1 LGRRRV
7 LFRRQSRRKG
17 EGLSLPTL
25 SRQSLLKEWK
35 KLSEKEREERRK
47 QVIEKYYK
55 GSYSAFE
62 RDVEARPFHV
72 LRLMLTVGAKPA
84 TATEVKPSE
93 KPKEAKAVQF
103 FLNLSELREYAE
115 KFYGNGMDDLEARNL
130 EKYDHFIVQFQR
142 KGNVIIE
149 EVWGVI
155 PQAEGTYG
163 ERIGY
168 FEYEKLEW
176 IQDALMWLKERVP
189 YSIYEEVKPPSP
201 VEEKTDVKIEIKPR
215 VEELETKP
223 KEEAKPEAPTPK
235 AEEAPKTEYAPGTWV
250 KLTWHEYP
258 QLIVEKTGD
267 GYRVWSEWEL
277 KWREIS
283 PREIE
288 RVVKPDPNAPQGSP
302 EEMASRVK
310 AEERLKELKEREER
324 DRQDRL
330 HMLELWLQK
339 VKTSGEPDPR
349 DTWKT
354 LPPDHPLCKLRAER
368 LETEINYLK
377 GLMSLEEF
385 RHKAE
390 QLDREID
397 AIEAQLRAERE
408 KSEAEKKEEELSPV
422 ESRVFS
428 AIEAL
433 NKRWGPVHPVTIR
446 DEVKQWGIDYDDIE
460 RAIDSLASKGLVEK
474 DRYGYAWSKRWDAEV
489 SANKELVYNKI
500 REHTVK
506 TFGAGVTFD
515 ELAKELEPMGV
526 DRRALDCVA
535 KKLLDEKK
543 IRSLY
548 MAGKGAVLSVPPEPG
563 MFNYREAPDHA
574 LEELKDMFR
583 SAARDKRRREEYERY
598 MDEVRKIEEELAR
611 RKEER
616 EAYKRSILEKARA
629 GTLTYET
636 TPDRNPFRW
645 GSEPEYWTE
654 LDPYVSA
661 KERTTMVAEVM
672 EMLGEK
678 PDREKIFRDYVEWF
692 KKRVKSTDELEKH
705 KDPYERYFKKNAE
718 AYQMIETVRN
728 TIEKNIWAW
737 GDISIGRLADE
748 LKTDAG
754 TAKLALKHL
763 LSRDYSPY
771 EKPPFV
777 IKDGRTG
784 KPKSLDED
792 LKDYDIIARPENW
805 EYLHDYDPK
814 GRWKPDT
821 RGLRALE
828 KLGFPFKY
836 GGILEINSLG
846 RAKLEFTDPSHV
858 TLFRGEVDLSC
869 LKLDPGR
876 YRLRFGDGDKS
887 AVTSPHTVVREKDAD
902 GDIVLTFKRFD
913 MESKGEKVMREKSL
927 HVKPTNEKPEEL
939 PEIKVRHTA
948 AIVFDGKTLK
958 ELLRNANDWNV
969 IEFAIE
975 DGKAVAKIK
984 EDKGEELVS
993 KTGDIL
999 DTTTEKE
1006 LVKTRVGYLR
1016 PIVDLLKP
1024 SDTLV
1029 IHLPENP
1036 DKPLKAIIDTD
1047 FISGECWVAP
1057 YVD

>member
-7 LFRRQSRRKG
+7 LFRRQSRRRG
-17 EGLSLPTL
+17 EGLSLPSL
-25 SRQSLLKEWK
+25 SKQSLLKEWK
-35 KLSEKEREERRK
+35 KLSKKEREERRQ

-72 LRLMLTVGAKPA
+72 LRLMLAVGA
-84 TATEVKPSE
+84 KPSE
-93 KPKEAKAVQF
+93 KPK
-103 FLNLSELREYAE
+103 AE
-115 KFYGNGMDDLEARNL
+115 KPP
-130 EKYDHFIVQFQR
+130 EK
-142 KGNVIIE
+142 
-149 EVWGVI
+149 
-155 PQAEGTYG
+155 P
-163 ERIGY
+163 
-168 FEYEKLEW
+168 KL
-176 IQDALMWLKERVP
+176 AT
-189 YSIYEEVKPPSP
+189 KP
-201 VEEKTDVKIEIKPR
+201 V
-215 VEELETKP
+215 TKP
-223 KEEAKPEAPTPK
+223 KPKKVEAKPEAPTPEPETKPKVLTKDLALSTIERINERFSDTRLAHIVEELRKEGYSIDELEDMLMELKKEGKIEWRPDGVIWTTEYAKK
-235 AEEAPKTEYAPGTWV
+235 ARERIEKALSEMAKPKAEAPKTEYAPGTWV
-250 KLTWHEYP
+250 KLTWHQYP

-267 GYRVWSEWEL
+267 GYRVWDEWEL
-277 KWREIS
+277 KWREVS

-310 AEERLKELKEREER
+310 AEELLKEIKEREER
-324 DRQDRL
+324 NRQERL
-330 HMLELWLQK
+330 RMLEQWLQK
-339 VKTSGEPDPR
+339 VKTAGERDPR
-349 DTWKT
+349 DVWKM

-368 LETEINYLK
+368 LETEINFLK

-385 RHKAE
+385 RRKAE

-397 AIEAQLRAERE
+397 RIEAQLATERE

-422 ESRVFS
+422 ESKVFS

-433 NKRWGPVHPVTIR
+433 NKSHGPVHPVAIR

-460 RAIDSLASKGLVEK
+460 LAIDRLLSKGLIGRDE
-474 DRYGYAWSKRWDAEV
+474 YGTVWSKKWDAEV
-489 SANKELVYNKI
+489 SANEELVYNKI
-500 REHTVK
+500 KEYTSK
-506 TFGAGVTFD
+506 TFGGGVTFD
-515 ELAKELEPMGV
+515 ELAREMEPIGIN
-526 DRRALDCVA
+526 RNALDWIA
-535 KKLLDEKK
+535 KKLLDQRK

-548 MAGKGAVLSVPPEPG
+548 TPSKGAVLSVPPEPG
-563 MFNYREAPDHA
+563 MFNYREAPDYA
-574 LEELKDMFR
+574 LEELKVMFR
-583 SAARDKRRREEYERY
+583 NMARDQRHKKDYEKY
-598 MDEVRKIEEELAR
+598 MDEVGKIEEELAR

-616 EAYKRSILEKARA
+616 EAYKQSILEKARA

-636 TPDRNPFRW
+636 TPDTNPFYW
-645 GSEPEYWTE
+645 GNEPEYCME
-654 LDPYVSA
+654 VDPYVSA
-661 KERTTMVAEVM
+661 KERTKMVAEVM

-678 PDREKIFRDYVEWF
+678 PDREKIFRKYVELF
-692 KKRVKSTDELEKH
+692 KRQREAKSTDELDKL
-705 KDPYERYFKKNAE
+705 KDPYEHYFKKNAE

-763 LSRDYSPY
+763 LSRNYSSY

-792 LKDYDIIARPENW
+792 LKDYDVIARPENW
-805 EYLHDYDPK
+805 EYLYDYDPK

-828 KLGFPFKY
+828 KLDFPLEH
-836 GGILEINSLG
+836 GDGILEINSLG
-846 RAKLEFTDPSHV
+846 RAKLEFMDPSHV

-887 AVTSPHTVVREKDAD
+887 AVTSPHTIVREKGKD

-913 MESKGEKVMREKSL
+913 MESKDEKVMREKKL
-927 HVKPTNEKPEEL
+927 YVKPTDEKPENY
-939 PEIKVRHTA
+939 PEIKVWHTA

-984 EDKGEELVS
+984 EEKGEELVN
-993 KTGDIL
+993 KTGNIL

-1006 LVKTRVGYLR
+1006 MVKTRVGYLR
-1016 PIVDLLKP
+1016 SIVDLLKP

-1029 IHLPENP
+1029 IHLPEKP
-1036 DKPLKAIIDTD
+1036 DKPLRAIIDTD
-1047 FISGECWVAP
+1047 FISGEYWVAP
-1057 YVD
+1057 YIGDDY

>member
-35 KLSEKEREERRK
+35 KLSEKEREERRQ

-93 KPKEAKAVQF
+93 KPKEAKPKKAK
-103 FLNLSELREYAE
+103 AKPE
-115 KFYGNGMDDLEARNL
+115 KA
-130 EKYDHFIVQFQR
+130 
-142 KGNVIIE
+142 
-149 EVWGVI
+149 
-155 PQAEGTYG
+155 
-163 ERIGY
+163 
-168 FEYEKLEW
+168 
-176 IQDALMWLKERVP
+176 
-189 YSIYEEVKPPSP
+189 
-201 VEEKTDVKIEIKPR
+201 EEKTEVKIEIKPR

-223 KEEAKPEAPTPK
+223 KEVPKVEEPEAPKTLEEIRADVEKHVKMYKLASKYGFGKTLEKQVKQFRTVEDIDKKLKELERDIGIFYRDALEAQKNATDLKGRMEASAAWRTVGYHLLLRDRLLLRREELLARKASKSKPKAPTAEPEAPKEEPKVEAKPEAPTPK

-277 KWREIS
+277 KWREVS

-310 AEERLKELKEREER
+310 AEELLKELKEREER

-330 HMLELWLQK
+330 HMLELWLQR

-377 GLMSLEEF
+377 GLMGLEEF
-385 RHKAE
+385 RRKAE

-433 NKRWGPVHPVTIR
+433 NKSYGPVHPVTIR

-526 DRRALDCVA
+526 DRRALDWVA

-548 MAGKGAVLSVPPEPG
+548 MVGKGAVLSVPPEPG

-598 MDEVRKIEEELAR
+598 MDEVRKIEEELMR

-616 EAYKRSILEKARA
+616 EARKRSILEKARA

-636 TPDRNPFRW
+636 TPDSNPFRW
-645 GSEPEYWTE
+645 DSEPEYWAE

-661 KERTTMVAEVM
+661 KERTKMVAEVM

-728 TIEKNIWAW
+728 TVEKNIWAW

-771 EKPPFV
+771 EKPPYV

-792 LKDYDIIARPENW
+792 LKDYDVIARPENW
-805 EYLHDYDPK
+805 EYLYDYDPK

-828 KLGFPFKY
+828 KLGFPLER
-836 GGILEINSLG
+836 GDGILEINSLG
-846 RAKLEFTDPSHV
+846 RAKLEFMDPSHV

-887 AVTSPHTVVREKDAD
+887 AVTSPHTVVREK
-902 GDIVLTFKRFD
+902 G
-913 MESKGEKVMREKSL
+913 
-927 HVKPTNEKPEEL
+927 
-939 PEIKVRHTA
+939 
-948 AIVFDGKTLK
+948 
-958 ELLRNANDWNV
+958 
-969 IEFAIE
+969 
-975 DGKAVAKIK
+975 
-984 EDKGEELVS
+984 
-993 KTGDIL
+993 
-999 DTTTEKE
+999 
-1006 LVKTRVGYLR
+1006 
-1016 PIVDLLKP
+1016 
-1024 SDTLV
+1024 
-1029 IHLPENP
+1029 
-1036 DKPLKAIIDTD
+1036 
-1047 FISGECWVAP
+1047 
-1057 YVD
+1057 

>member
-25 SRQSLLKEWK
+25 SKQSLLKEWK

-72 LRLMLTVGAKPA
+72 LRLMLTVGVKPA
-84 TATEVKPSE
+84 TATAVKPPE
-93 KPKEAKAVQF
+93 KPKEAKPKKAKAKPEKVEAKPEAPVAKVEAEKPKELTKDAVYSVVAKINEQF
-103 FLNLSELREYAE
+103 GDARLSHVVEVLRREGYNVTGYTVDELEDMLMELKKEGKIEWHPDGVIWTAEYAKKVRERME
-115 KFYGNGMDDLEARNL
+115 KAIAEEA
-130 EKYDHFIVQFQR
+130 
-142 KGNVIIE
+142 
-149 EVWGVI
+149 
-155 PQAEGTYG
+155 
-163 ERIGY
+163 
-168 FEYEKLEW
+168 
-176 IQDALMWLKERVP
+176 
-189 YSIYEEVKPPSP
+189 
-201 VEEKTDVKIEIKPR
+201 
-215 VEELETKP
+215 KP

-277 KWREIS
+277 KWREVS

-288 RVVKPDPNAPQGSP
+288 RVVKPNPNAPQGSP

-349 DTWKT
+349 DMWKT

-377 GLMSLEEF
+377 GLMGLEEF
-385 RHKAE
+385 RRKAE

-408 KSEAEKKEEELSPV
+408 ESEAEKKEEELSPV

-433 NKRWGPVHPVTIR
+433 NKSYGPVHPVTIR

-526 DRRALDCVA
+526 DRRALDWVA

-548 MAGKGAVLSVPPEPG
+548 MVGKGAVLSVPPEPG

-636 TPDRNPFRW
+636 TPDSNPFRW
-645 GSEPEYWTE
+645 DSEPEYCAE

-718 AYQMIETVRN
+718 AYQMIEAVRN

-763 LSRDYSPY
+763 LSRDYPSY

-792 LKDYDIIARPENW
+792 LKDYDVIARPENW
-805 EYLHDYDPK
+805 EYLYDYDPK

-828 KLGFPFKY
+828 KLDFPLER
-836 GGILEINSLG
+836 GDGILEIDSSG
-846 RAKLEFTDPSHV
+846 KAKLELLNYDRTA
-858 TLFRGEVDLSC
+858 LFRGEVDLSC
-869 LKLDPGR
+869 LKLEPGR
-876 YRLRFGDGDKS
+876 YVLQFGDGDKS
-887 AVTSPHTVVREKDAD
+887 AVTSPHTIVREKGKD

-927 HVKPTNEKPEEL
+927 HVKPTNKKPEEL

-984 EDKGEELVS
+984 EDEGEELVS
-993 KTGDIL
+993 KTGNIL

-1006 LVKTRVGYLR
+1006 MVKTRVSYLR

-1047 FISGECWVAP
+1047 FISGEYWVAP
-1057 YVD
+1057 YID